1 MIHLNQNS
9 IKYLIG
15 EYIYSSTL
23 DFNVFDEYI
32 VDFFDALSKELMK
45 SAVAKKYPDVT
56 TFAFYVR
63 KANVNKL
70 KEQYF
75 NELDGVR
82 KLGRGLVFHIAP
94 SNVPVNFAYSLFA
107 SLICGNKNI
116 VKVSS
121 KDFDQVGIICDAI
134 KSVLNDFNK
143 LNEYITIVRYN
154 NEKEVTDYFSSI
166 CDVRVVWGGD
176 NTINYI
182 KQSAV
187 KPRCREVLF
196 ADRYSLLV
204 IDSNYYNVLSD
215 EEKTKIAHNVY
226 NDTYLSDQNACTSP
240 RLICFIGD
248 KNVNDEFY
256 DNLQKEVIS
265 KYTYKPI
272 FTTNKLLDSCKFAI
286 NTDELEPKIIFH
298 DNKNI
303 IIRIIVDKLSDRII
317 DNSGNTGLFVES
329 SIESI
334 NELKGLCND
343 DRVQTITYVGDKKI
357 FNDLLDLK
365 LSGIDRIVPAGES
378 MDFNLIWDGY
388 NLVEMFTRNIK
399 II

>member
-1 MIHLNQNS
+1 MIHSNQNS

-15 EYIYSSTL
+15 EDVNSSTL

-63 KANVNKL
+63 KANANKL

-176 NTINYI
+176 NTIDLI
-182 KQSAV
+182 KQSPV

-204 IDSNYYNVLSD
+204 IDSNYYSGLSD
-215 EEKTKIAHNVY
+215 EDKIKVAHNVY

-240 RLICFIGD
+240 RLICFIGNN
-248 KNVNDEFY
+248 NVNNEFY
-256 DNLQKEVIS
+256 NYLQTEV
-265 KYTYKPI
+265 KKDYDYKSI
-272 FTTNKLLDSCKFAI
+272 FTTNKLLDTCKFAI
-286 NTDELEPKIIFH
+286 DCDETKPKIVFH
-298 DNKNI
+298 DNSNL
-303 IIRIIVDKLSDRII
+303 IVRVIVNKLINKII
-317 DNSGNTGLFVES
+317 DYSGRTGLFVECNIDS
-329 SIESI
+329 MK
-334 NELKGLCND
+334 NLKEICSD
-343 DRVQTITYVGDKKI
+343 DRVQTITYVGNNNM
-357 FNDLLDLK
+357 FNDLIDMR
-365 LSGIDRIVPAGES
+365 LSGIDRIVPVGKS

-388 NLVEMFTRNIK
+388 NLVEMFTRNIE

>member
-15 EYIYSSTL
+15 EGIDSSTL

-45 SAVAKKYPDVT
+45 SAAAKKYPDAT

-70 KEQYF
+70 KEQYLK
-75 NELDGVR
+75 ELDGIR

-116 VKVSS
+116 VKLSS
-121 KDFDQVGIICDAI
+121 KDFAQVGIVCDAI

-166 CDVRVVWGGD
+166 CDVRVIWGGD
-176 NTINYI
+176 NTINFI

-204 IDSNYYNVLSD
+204 IDSNYYNGLSD
-215 EEKTKIAHNVY
+215 EEKTIIAHGVY

-248 KNVNDEFY
+248 KSVNNEFY

-265 KYTYKPI
+265 KYAFKPI
-272 FTTNKLLDSCKFAI
+272 FTTNKLLDSCEFAI
-286 NTDELEPKIIFH
+286 NCGETEPKIIFH
-298 DNKNI
+298 DNKNL
-303 IIRIIVDKLSDRII
+303 IIRIIVDKLNDKII
-317 DNSGNTGLFVES
+317 DYSGNTGLFAECN
-329 SIESI
+329 IEFI
-334 NELKGLCND
+334 NELKELCND
-343 DRVQTITYVGDKKI
+343 DRVQTITYVGDKKM
-357 FNDLLDLK
+357 FNDLLDMK
-365 LSGIDRIVPAGES
+365 LSGIDRIVPAGKS

-388 NLVEMFTRNIK
+388 NLVEMLTRNIE